1 MNISDKITKFSHS
14 TVNNYSPTFRA
25 VKVPYAMTKPIS
37 PETLKTLSLASV
49 AALGTAFVAK
59 TNLSEKKI
67 PDDIREERELILEE
81 LKLYGLKDGTFAKLK
96 QKNLDQAFLAL
107 LNIMKKDCR
116 NEYYEIIGEIESIIL
131 ETDCVKNLSDFSD
144 YFINNMENIYDKTMK
159 ILDRQTSNNYSID
172 SFLDLYGKAD
182 KAETEKIYQIISKN
196 KSNYKGN
203 LEDFIIMIKCL
214 VDNNVDEIS
223 EKQLAL
229 YDLAKQYIDKL
240 YGSTLKT
247 IFNATNEDIDIKERY
262 LLTLGEQSFNY
273 EYFDLINS
281 VNYEIYELIRNKKET
296 FQIRSNEYILGAV
309 KPFNKEFAK
318 RVILDDYY
326 LAKDIIVKTNE
337 ENIALAEEIYDNPNI
352 PRENFAD
359 ILNIIN
365 LSKNINSLSTRQIF
379 EINNNLNQ
387 VPNSIIEELSK
398 YNIDIIKIQADIN
411 DKIKKGVKNIS
422 TTKEARMKFAELF
435 LSNKNLRA
443 QEILKTF
450 NFDDFASTGL
460 PLKYSREDFNNR
472 MESLLSELTEKE
484 QKILLKHFG
493 ITRGVDGFDG
503 LINDSD
509 FSSDNA
515 TLKMIEIAKQMQQEI
530 KRFTLENEFLIDDIE
545 AKALLDAILKGIPEF
560 AFYVG
565 KKQHGTHKYTVDIHT
580 LKVLQSAMN
589 NPKYDKLKDNEK
601 TILKISAIL
610 HDIGKQGGIVD
621 TGHEEYSASYAK
633 DILKRFSFKPRFS
646 DSIIRTIGNHHW
658 FAAYCKNE
666 IPEEAIKIV
675 ASMCVEP
682 GTFNIYSILAK
693 ADFENVNETFHLVN
707 TETNSQEEF
716 NQFIEQ
722 KMQPV
727 KKYLEEFIYTNSNL
741 IYDTKFLDNG
751 EHFSKEKVNI
761 DGEETILKVLNL
773 NEIPTGSD
781 MEKWG
786 FVRGTTKEKLRFFV
800 HMLRNFDIN
809 GNITKYVTEY
819 AYLQSCWSTS
829 LISASNNNAY
839 GEFGFILDVDQS
851 NISEALYKNL
861 GSGNEKDF
869 NVFID
874 ILCNSPRPEAR
885 TFIKKALLEELS
897 QKGYNLSEQNYALL
911 VKQIISKQ
919 YLSQINKDIKI
930 DNIIIKSQDLVECL
944 ERSRDR
950 LFEGEGHSE
959 IVVLNPRIRGIIA
972 LKDNLS
978 KCPNELLKFAAEND
992 LPIILMNET

>member
-1 MNISDKITKFSHS
+1 
-14 TVNNYSPTFRA
+14 
-25 VKVPYAMTKPIS
+25 
-37 PETLKTLSLASV
+37 
-49 AALGTAFVAK
+49 
-59 TNLSEKKI
+59 
-67 PDDIREERELILEE
+67 
-81 LKLYGLKDGTFAKLK
+81 
-96 QKNLDQAFLAL
+96 
-107 LNIMKKDCR
+107 
-116 NEYYEIIGEIESIIL
+116 
-131 ETDCVKNLSDFSD
+131 
-144 YFINNMENIYDKTMK
+144 
-159 ILDRQTSNNYSID
+159 
-172 SFLDLYGKAD
+172 
-182 KAETEKIYQIISKN
+182 
-196 KSNYKGN
+196 
-203 LEDFIIMIKCL
+203 
-214 VDNNVDEIS
+214 
-223 EKQLAL
+223 
-229 YDLAKQYIDKL
+229 
-240 YGSTLKT
+240 
-247 IFNATNEDIDIKERY
+247 
-262 LLTLGEQSFNY
+262 
-273 EYFDLINS
+273 
-281 VNYEIYELIRNKKET
+281 
-296 FQIRSNEYILGAV
+296 
-309 KPFNKEFAK
+309 
-318 RVILDDYY
+318 
-326 LAKDIIVKTNE
+326 
-337 ENIALAEEIYDNPNI
+337 
-352 PRENFAD
+352 
-359 ILNIIN
+359 
-365 LSKNINSLSTRQIF
+365 
-379 EINNNLNQ
+379 
-387 VPNSIIEELSK
+387 
-398 YNIDIIKIQADIN
+398 
-411 DKIKKGVKNIS
+411 
-422 TTKEARMKFAELF
+422 
-435 LSNKNLRA
+435 
-443 QEILKTF
+443 
-450 NFDDFASTGL
+450 
-460 PLKYSREDFNNR
+460 
-472 MESLLSELTEKE
+472 
-484 QKILLKHFG
+484 
-493 ITRGVDGFDG
+493 
-503 LINDSD
+503 
-509 FSSDNA
+509 
-515 TLKMIEIAKQMQQEI
+515 MIEIAKQMQQEI
-530 KRFTLENEFLIDDIE
+530 KLFTIENEFLIDDIE

-800 HMLRNFDIN
+800 HMLRNFEIN
-809 GNITKYVTEY
+809 GNKTKYVTEY

-851 NISEALYKNL
+851 NISEALYNNL
-861 GSGNEKDF
+861 GSGNEKAF